1 MIPSFFYTCLF
12 FFSNSFIISFSLV
25 CSFFMCSFSS
35 PLLTLKYLV
44 LSSAIGI
51 SVVVLH
57 NHRSSLSI
65 CMSWLSSL
73 VSTFSHLESI
83 FAFIFV
89 FSGIWCNVKL

>member
-1 MIPSFFYTCLF
+1 MTLSSSYTYLSFFF
-12 FFSNSFIISFSLV
+12 NSFIISFSLV

-35 PLLTLKYLV
+35 PLLTSKYLV

-51 SVVVLH
+51 PVVVLH

-73 VSTFSHLESI
+73 VSTFSYLESI

-89 FSGIWCNVKL
+89 FSGIWRNVKL